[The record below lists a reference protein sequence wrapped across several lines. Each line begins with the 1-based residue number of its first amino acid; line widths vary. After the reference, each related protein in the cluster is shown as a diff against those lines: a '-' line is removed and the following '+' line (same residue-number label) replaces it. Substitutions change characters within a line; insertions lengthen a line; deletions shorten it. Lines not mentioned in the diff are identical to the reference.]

1 MLAGLMGISAVDN
14 TNNTLS
20 ETTDVAAIN
29 DLNIAPELSSFSKA
43 PPSPPAAADLPAPA
57 FSFADAKLV
66 NGNQAE
72 LTFTHG
78 TSWLFHTAWLHD
90 SCRSDV
96 LLRQFYMP
104 TPVDTCPSNR
114 NARPVLGI
122 GFRLVQ
128 HSPCECVGARRTVV

>member
-72 LTFTHG
+72 LTFTDG

-90 SCRSDV
+90 SCRGQVRARADATKYRRFRA
-96 LLRQFYMP
+96 L
-104 TPVDTCPSNR
+104 TCTVPARFVRYQRVKHLDRRFLSQIPS
-114 NARPVLGI
+114 A
-122 GFRLVQ
+122 
-128 HSPCECVGARRTVV
+128 